1 MDRGFRR
8 LPLVLLA
15 LGLVHCDVAPVDSG
29 EDGPPGEVPLSS
41 AETREGACVPAVRVG
56 DFAPTGVGNLTE
68 VDGTLFFVVD
78 TALWKSDATV
88 GGTVKVRDFPRD
100 EAGGGPRDLIEAKG
114 LLFFV
119 SGRTLWRSDGT
130 AAGTFALVTST
141 RPGTDSDP
149 TPLREYRGKLLFRM
163 YSPGHGVE
171 LWSSDGT
178 RAGTRLRA
186 DVNPGPASSTIVRSV
201 ITASGDFVFGAHLD
215 ADEEGVAL
223 LKLTPS
229 GSIVELFRT
238 RASET
243 FIFRLAAVGDRLF
256 FLIDPGDR
264 GEAYMYTSDGM
275 PGGASLVKFF
285 GDASTP
291 RAFTAFDGRL
301 FFVAEPEGESA
312 GFPSMELWVSD
323 GTPAGTHLFANI
335 WPGALEGA
343 VPTGLTVFEDRL
355 YFSADDGVHG
365 RELWSTDGTVDGTRL
380 AKDIQPGPG
389 SSDPSGLRV
398 VNRKLYFV
406 ADDGEH
412 GAEPWKVF
420 HGRARLV
427 ADLVPG
433 PVGSSPRLL
442 GFDPDEDEVF
452 FRSGGYVFF
461 ATEEAASSLWAMK
474 TGSYCTIP

>member
-1 MDRGFRR
+1 MGRGVRR
-8 LPLVLLA
+8 LSLVLWA
-15 LGLVHCDVAPVDSG
+15 LGLVHCGVAPVESG
-29 EDGPPGEVPLSS
+29 EEGPPGDAPLSS
-41 AETREGACVPAVRVG
+41 EVASAESCVPAVRVG
-56 DFAPTGVGNLTE
+56 DFAPLGVGELTD

-78 TALWKSDATV
+78 TALWKSDATAA
-88 GGTVKVRDFPRD
+88 GTVRVRDFPRD
-100 EAGGGPRDLIEAKG
+100 EAGGGPRDLMEAKG

-130 AAGTFALVTST
+130 EAGTFALVTST
-141 RPGTDSDP
+141 RPGTDPDP

-163 YSPGHGVE
+163 YAPGRGVE

-178 RAGTRLRA
+178 RKGTRLLA
-186 DVNPGPASSTIVRSV
+186 DINPGPASSTIVRNV

-215 ADEEGVAL
+215 EDEEGVAL

-243 FIFRLAAVGDRLF
+243 FIFRLTAVGDRLF

-264 GEAYMYTSDGM
+264 GEAYMYTSDGT

-285 GDASTP
+285 GRVSTP

-301 FFVAEPEGESA
+301 FFVAEPEGDSS
-312 GFPSMELWVSD
+312 GFTSMELWVSD
-323 GTPAGTHLFANI
+323 GTPAGTHLFADI
-335 WPGALEGA
+335 RPGELEGSI
-343 VPTGLTVFEDRL
+343 PTGLTVFEGRL

-365 RELWSTDGTVDGTRL
+365 RELWVTDGTVGGTRL
-380 AKDIQPGPG
+380 AKDIQPGLSG
-389 SSDPSGLRV
+389 SDPYGLRA

-406 ADDGEH
+406 ADDGVH
-412 GAEPWKVF
+412 GAEPWKVYQ
-420 HGRARLV
+420 GRARLV

-433 PVGSSPRLL
+433 PVGSAPRLL

-452 FRSGGYVFF
+452 FRSDGYVFF
-461 ATEEAASSLWAMK
+461 ATGEEASSLWAMK
-474 TGSYCTIP
+474 TGSYCPLP